1 MSVSKSATR
10 AAATS
15 VRAGDGSLRSFA
27 GSAEGSL
34 PALEAAAFTP
44 AEDLLGPGA
53 ASFAAG
59 GGLLLPRATDFAPPR
74 AFFALRKGSP
84 TLVTARCFRAASQ
97 RSFSI
102 TADTTTAIFRP

>member
-15 VRAGDGSLRSFA
+15 VRASDDGLRSFA
-27 GSAEGSL
+27 GSTEGDL
-34 PALEAAAFTP
+34 PALEAAALAPT
-44 AEDLLGPGA
+44 EDLLGPGA
-53 ASFAAG
+53 AGFAVD
-59 GGLLLPRATDFAPPR
+59 GGLPLLGAAFFAPPR
-74 AFFALRKGSP
+74 AFFASRKGSP
-84 TLVTARCFRAASQ
+84 TLVTARRFHAASC